1 MIISRL
7 ALSQLTKHTRK
18 LMLLHLTKM
27 QSVYHAGNLFSVVA
41 TCFNSTTKGPALRWI
56 HSRLVPYQLTKQ
68 GIKLHLTPMRLVYMA
83 EDICLIWATCR
94 YQYWSWSFSHAPN
107 RRTDKINNN
116 RLNNET
122 FSDLL
127 PVRCWPNSSHII
139 SHQHACQNLS
149 LIIKPIRL
157 KIDDP
162 QLQYRAKDLIIPAH
176 DS

>member
-1 MIISRL
+1 M
-7 ALSQLTKHTRK
+7 
-18 LMLLHLTKM
+18 
-27 QSVYHAGNLFSVVA
+27 A

-107 RRTDKINNN
+107 RRTDEINNN

-149 LIIKPIRL
+149 LIIQRIRL
-157 KIDDP
+157 KIADP
-162 QLQYRAKDLIIPAH
+162 QYKAKGLIIVMFFSFAVWPH
-176 DS
+176 VSTEVFLMVQHITKSQ